1 MLLCGSDSWVVTGAM
16 LKVLEGFHHRAAW
29 NTTVLMDWRTEDGEW
44 IYPPVDDAMES
55 VGLWPIKEYTG
66 DVRTPYQRKY
76 PTGQST
82 SSELGRNG
90 CRYLVR

>member
-1 MLLCGSDSWVVTGAM
+1 M

-55 VGLWPIKEYTG
+55 VGLWPIKEYT
-66 DVRTPYQRKY
+66 
-76 PTGQST
+76 
-82 SSELGRNG
+82 
-90 CRYLVR
+90 